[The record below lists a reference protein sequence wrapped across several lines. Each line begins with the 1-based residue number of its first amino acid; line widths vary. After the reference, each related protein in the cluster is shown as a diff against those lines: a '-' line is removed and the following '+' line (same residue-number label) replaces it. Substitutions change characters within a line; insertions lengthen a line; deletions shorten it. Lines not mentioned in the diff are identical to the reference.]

1 MKLVPLLVL
10 ALVACKSEKTAKPA
24 AGSAAPVAASAPKAS
39 PTETPKLAPYTAPS
53 VPEGEVEPAQAG
65 SAAAP
70 RVAVPHDPMARMLGQ
85 LDADHDGKVTPAE
98 VRSGKLN
105 IADPDAL
112 DTNGDGQISKD
123 ELAAGFREQRIRARA
138 SEQR

>member
-24 AGSAAPVAASAPKAS
+24 AGSAAPVAASVPKAT
-39 PTETPKLAPYTAPS
+39 PTEAPKLAPYTAPS
-53 VPEGEVEPAQAG
+53 VPDGEVVPAQAG
-65 SAAAP
+65 SAVVPHVAAP
-70 RVAVPHDPMARMLGQ
+70 HEPMARMLGQ

-98 VRSGKLN
+98 VRAGKLN

-112 DTNGDGQISKD
+112 DTNEDGQISRD
-123 ELAAGFREQRIRARA
+123 ELAAGFRAQRLRAR
-138 SEQR
+138 SGQ